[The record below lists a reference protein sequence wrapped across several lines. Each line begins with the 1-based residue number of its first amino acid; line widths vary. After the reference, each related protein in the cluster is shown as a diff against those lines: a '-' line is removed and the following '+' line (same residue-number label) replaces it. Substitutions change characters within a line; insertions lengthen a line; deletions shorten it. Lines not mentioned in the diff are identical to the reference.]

1 MVLWQQIF
9 FDFGTDDFP
18 FKIPF
23 KKCFKIDYFL
33 APASRSGFG
42 AAISDAVA
50 RNSIAFCTTGSADRT
65 VMAVLRFLA
74 ASPACAI
81 LVSFAA
87 DGRRSHWSG
96 CIKVPMVMWQLLFS
110 ILALVLFCCD
120 TSVCKS
126 FSVLKFLCAKASV
139 CKKFS
144 CVKASVCVKGLVC
157 KSFCV

>member
-9 FDFGTDDFP
+9 GFGIDDFP

-23 KKCFKIDYFL
+23 KTRFKIVVFPLWRRDPVL
-33 APASRSGFG
+33 ELQI
-42 AAISDAVA
+42 AAI
-50 RNSIAFCTTGSADRT
+50 C
-65 VMAVLRFLA
+65 
-74 ASPACAI
+74 ASCCVYFYCA
-81 LVSFAA
+81 LQLSVCRSQWNGCVKGPPCC
-87 DGRRSHWSG
+87 DLWSRRSHWSG

-126 FSVLKFLCAKASV
+126 FSVLKLLCAKASV

>member
-1 MVLWQQIF
+1 MLQNRL
-9 FDFGTDDFP
+9 
-18 FKIPF
+18 
-23 KKCFKIDYFL
+23 FL

-50 RNSIAFCTTGSADRT
+50 RNSIALCITGSADHT

-81 LVSFAA
+81 LLSFAA

-126 FSVLKFLCAKASV
+126 FSVLKLLCAKASV